1 MAVPRSQAGM
11 ERFWT
16 LRYLAQRGIQE
27 LDATVFKEGLVRADT
42 LPLVL
47 PVMGTN
53 GLPRGARVRV
63 RLGAVDEIALDL
75 GGTVSERLD
84 AEALP
89 TGAEVDGA
97 VDDEPVAGPLAIA
110 VDLSE
115 ADAGETPSS
124 APAAG

>member
-1 MAVPRSQAGM
+1 M

-27 LDATVFKEGLVRADT
+27 LEASVIREGLVRADA

-47 PVMGTN
+47 PVMGAN

-63 RLGAVDEIALDL
+63 RLGDIDEIGLDL
-75 GGTVSERLD
+75 GGTVVERLD
-84 AEALP
+84 TTELP
-89 TGAEVDGA
+89 TGSEEEGA
-97 VDDEPVAGPLAIA
+97 DDEEQVAGPLTIA

-115 ADAGETPSS
+115 GEAGETASGT
-124 APAAG
+124 PAAG